1 LEFVQFTTAL
11 AGETIKEGIFTR
23 LPEHA
28 TIFETGE
35 RTGSAVILTVVVDE
49 QVARPVAVTV

>member
-1 LEFVQFTTAL
+1 LEFVQSTVAFEGVTL
-11 AGETIKEGIFTR
+11 NEGILTK

-35 RTGSAVILTVVVDE
+35 RTGNAVILTVVVDE

>member
-35 RTGSAVILTVVVDE
+35 RTGNAVILTVVVDE

>member
-1 LEFVQFTTAL
+1 LEFVQSTVEFE
-11 AGETIKEGIFTR
+11 GETLNEGILTK

-28 TIFETGE
+28 TTFETGE
-35 RTGSAVILTVVVDE
+35 RIGRDVIVTVVVAE